1 MDREPV
7 SDWASDFDIF
17 DPGFVANPYPV
28 FDELRGSCPIA
39 HTERWGGQWMPVTY
53 EDIAA
58 ITADT
63 DHFSS
68 VTVGVTGRK
77 PGEGTI
83 LTAPPITS
91 DPPEHTGARRV
102 LLPSFSP
109 KSVERLTPLA
119 RDLARRLI
127 EDIRESGDDVVD
139 AADRYARHIPVLVIA
154 TMLGI
159 PLEEEERFTD
169 WVVRI
174 LQIGPYDFEVGQAAA
189 KELLEY
195 FKGHVEARRADPA
208 PHDDLLADLMEAELD
223 GAPLTDRHILGSAFL
238 LLVAGI
244 DTTWSSI
251 GSSLLHL
258 ATHAEDR
265 RRLVAEPDLI
275 PTAIEEFLR
284 VYSPVTMARIVK
296 EDTTV
301 GGCPMHAGD
310 RVLLSFPAANRD
322 PAVFEAP
329 EEIRID
335 RAVNRHAAF
344 GLGIHRCVGS
354 NLARMELQVAVTE
367 WLAAFPE
374 FSLVEG
380 AELEWTGG
388 QVRGPRAVPVRLG

>member
-388 QVRGPRAVPVRLG
+388 QVRGPRAVPVRLS